1 MGCISKF
8 AYATLL
14 GLVVSL
20 ASGVALSQ
28 EDEEIE
34 GTVVDLGE
42 DSPALHFPIG
52 MSGKQVLV
60 VPAFEDYAF
69 MLEDA
74 CNAMKLT
81 VEDGCNILPM
91 NADLGGNA
99 IATILDGS
107 QVIIYDRQM
116 SPEAGYDGAMAI
128 IAHELG
134 HHYCGH
140 LGKKADPSQ
149 ELEADRFSGAAMRR
163 SNMPLESA
171 LPMAKLMD
179 ERPSRT
185 HPARADRVEA
195 FKSGWND
202 PESAEA
208 CRKS

>member
-81 VEDGCNILPM
+81 VWLQHSAYEC
-91 NADLGGNA
+91 
-99 IATILDGS
+99 GS
-107 QVIIYDRQM
+107 WR
-116 SPEAGYDGAMAI
+116 
-128 IAHELG
+128 
-134 HHYCGH
+134 
-140 LGKKADPSQ
+140 
-149 ELEADRFSGAAMRR
+149 
-163 SNMPLESA
+163 
-171 LPMAKLMD
+171 
-179 ERPSRT
+179 ERHRD
-185 HPARADRVEA
+185 H
-195 FKSGWND
+195 SGW
-202 PESAEA
+202 
-208 CRKS
+208 